1 MLFNLTRFQID
12 PTPRRADGEYIAH
25 ARITTILLGGDEQE
39 VHTSGDLAGFDARDD
54 AVAYATKWAERWL
67 TAQFG

>member
-1 MLFNLTRFQID
+1 MLFNTARFRID

-25 ARITTILLGGDEQE
+25 VRITTTLLDGGERE
-39 VHTSGDLAGFDARDD
+39 VHSSGDLAGFDARDD
-54 AVAYATKWAERWL
+54 AIAYATQWAEGWL

>member
-1 MLFNLTRFQID
+1 MLFNLTRFRID

-25 ARITTILLGGDEQE
+25 VRITTMLLDGDEQE